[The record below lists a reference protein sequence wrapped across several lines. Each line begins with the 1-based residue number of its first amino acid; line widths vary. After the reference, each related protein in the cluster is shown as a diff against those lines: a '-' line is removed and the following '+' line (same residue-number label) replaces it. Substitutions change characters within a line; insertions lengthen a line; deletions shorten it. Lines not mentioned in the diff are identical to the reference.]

1 MYVPNYKITIIKR
14 FVCVCGGGRGH
25 GIHFKN
31 PSFHSKLEGEGYIYA
46 KLLERPYDLAAPLFL
61 ILHMNVRK
69 AMCPVAKQ
77 NIISSSQ

>member
-1 MYVPNYKITIIKR
+1 MNVYV
-14 FVCVCGGGRGH
+14 GGGV
-25 GIHFKN
+25 IIFILKILD
-31 PSFHSKLEGEGYIYA
+31 SAEEGEGYIYA

-61 ILHMNVRK
+61 ILHMNGRK